1 MRTQSIP
8 LFPTGFL
15 WLPAWVLALVLAL
28 TFGPTA
34 HAAPRTPDHDAEVL
48 ERLPVQAGARG
59 RGELATLR
67 QAARREPGNVDAAV
81 RLAEFLFSQAMAQ
94 GDPRPVGQAEA
105 ELRRVAGPAAEA
117 SAAWLSLRG
126 QLRQYRHD
134 FDGALAD
141 LAAALQR
148 DPTLAEAHA
157 WRGAIFLVQADLIAA
172 KAECDA
178 LGRLQRD
185 ILQAACLGLVQAYG
199 GQLAQADRTLARA
212 QADAALAETQQWF
225 LTRRAE
231 VAGWRAQAAQAEAH
245 YRAAQQLGLD
255 DAYRLAAHADFLLDQ
270 GRHADVITLLAGW
283 DNADPLLLRI
293 AEAEAALQRPGLPR
307 RLEAL
312 AERFAA
318 AGQRGDTT
326 HRAEEARYWLRLRG
340 DPARALALA
349 QANYTVQREPR
360 DARVLLECALAAK
373 DPAAARPAIDWLR
386 RSGFEDARLRALAR
400 QLGAT
405 DLAPTGS

>member
-1 MRTQSIP
+1 
-8 LFPTGFL
+8 LLLTGFL
-15 WLPAWVLALVLAL
+15 VLLLVMA
-28 TFGPTA
+28 TVSA
-34 HAAPRTPDHDAEVL
+34 QAAPRTPTDDAEVL
-48 ERLPVQAGARG
+48 ERLPVQAGAGG
-59 RGELATLR
+59 RGELAALR
-67 QAARREPGNVDAAV
+67 QAARRDPASLEAALA
-81 RLAEFLFSQAMAQ
+81 LAEFLFSQALAQ

-117 SAAWLSLRG
+117 SPAWLSLRA

-157 WRGAIFLVQADLIAA
+157 WRGAIFLVQADLTAA

-178 LGRLQRD
+178 LGRLGRD

-199 GQLAQADRTLARA
+199 GQLAQADRTLSRG
-212 QADAALAETQQWF
+212 QAEAALAETRHWF

-231 VAGWRAQAAQAEAH
+231 VAAWRGQPAEAERHYQAA
-245 YRAAQQLGLD
+245 RQLGQD

-270 GRHADVITLLAGW
+270 GRPAEVLRLLAGW

-293 AEAEAALQRPGLPR
+293 AEAEAALKQPGLQA
-307 RLEAL
+307 RLDTL

-326 HRAEEARYWLRLRG
+326 HRAEEARYWRGLRG
-340 DPARALALA
+340 EPARALQLA
-349 QANYTVQREPR
+349 RANYEVQREPR
-360 DARVLLECALAAK
+360 DARVLLECALAARE
-373 DPAAARPAIDWLR
+373 PAAAEPAIAWLR
-386 RSGFEDARLRALAR
+386 RSGFEDPRLRELAR
-400 QLGAT
+400 QLGAA
-405 DLAPTGS
+405 DLKPAVGS

>member
-1 MRTQSIP
+1 MIAAG
-8 LFPTGFL
+8 L
-15 WLPAWVLALVLAL
+15 LPALALVAGLAWA
-28 TFGPTA
+28 PPA
-34 HAAPRTPDHDAEVL
+34 SAAPRTPSDDAEVL
-48 ERLPVQAGARG
+48 ERRPVQAGARS
-59 RGELATLR
+59 RGELAALR
-67 QAARREPGNVDAAV
+67 QAVRREPASVEAAV
-81 RLAEFLFSQAMAQ
+81 RLGEFLFSQGMAQ

-105 ELRRVAGPAAEA
+105 ELRRVDGAAAQA

-134 FDGALAD
+134 FDGGLAD

-157 WRGAIFLVQADLIAA
+157 WRGAIHLVRADLVAA
-172 KAECDA
+172 RAECDA
-178 LGRLQRD
+178 LARLRRD
-185 ILQAACLGLVQAYG
+185 ILQAACLGLAQAYG
-199 GQLAQADRTLARA
+199 GQLAQAEATLARG
-212 QADAALAETQQWF
+212 QAEAALVETQHWF

-231 VAGWRAQAAQAEAH
+231 VAAWRGRVDEAERHYLAAQK
-245 YRAAQQLGLD
+245 LGVD

-270 GRHADVITLLAGW
+270 GRAAEVLTLLAGW

-293 AEAEAALQRPGLPR
+293 AEAEAALRRPGLQA
-307 RLEAL
+307 RLDTL
-312 AERFAA
+312 GERFAA

-326 HRAEEARYWLRLRG
+326 HRAEEARYWLTLRG
-340 DPARALALA
+340 DTARALALA

-360 DARVLLECALAAK
+360 DARVLLDCALAAR
-373 DPAAARPAIDWLR
+373 DAAAARPAIDWLR
-386 RSGFEDARLRALAR
+386 RSGFEDARLRGIAR

>member
-1 MRTQSIP
+1 MAK
-8 LFPTGFL
+8 GFL
-15 WLPAWVLALVLAL
+15 APLMTWLVAMLLALPATSVK
-28 TFGPTA
+28 
-34 HAAPRTPDHDAEVL
+34 AAPRTPSDDAEVL
-48 ERLPVQAGARG
+48 ERLPIQAGARA
-59 RGELATLR
+59 RGELAALR
-67 QAARREPGNVDAAV
+67 LAARREPASIEAAL
-81 RLAEFLFSQAMAQ
+81 RLAEFLFAQALAQ

-141 LAAALQR
+141 LAAALRR
-148 DPTLAEAHA
+148 DPTLAEAHS
-157 WRGAIFLVQADLIAA
+157 WRGAIYLVQADLGAA
-172 KAECDA
+172 RAECEA

-185 ILQAACLGLVQAYG
+185 ILRAGCLGLAQAYG
-199 GQLAQADRTLARA
+199 GQLAQADRTLAQG
-212 QADAALAETQQWF
+212 QADAALTETQQWF
-225 LTRRAE
+225 LTRRGE
-231 VAGWRAQAAQAEAH
+231 VAGWRGLPVDAERH

-270 GRHADVITLLAGW
+270 GRPAEVLRLLAGW

-293 AEAEAALQRPGLPR
+293 AEAESALKLPQLQA
-307 RLEAL
+307 RLDAL

-326 HRAEEARYWLRLRG
+326 HRAEEARYWLGLRG

-349 QANYTVQREPR
+349 RANYTVQREPR
-360 DARVLLECALAAK
+360 DARVLLECALAAR
-373 DPAAARPAIDWLR
+373 DPAAAAPAIDWLR
-386 RSGFEDARLRALAR
+386 RSGFEDARLRDLAR
-400 QLGAT
+400 RLGAT
-405 DLAPTGS
+405 DLKPVAGS